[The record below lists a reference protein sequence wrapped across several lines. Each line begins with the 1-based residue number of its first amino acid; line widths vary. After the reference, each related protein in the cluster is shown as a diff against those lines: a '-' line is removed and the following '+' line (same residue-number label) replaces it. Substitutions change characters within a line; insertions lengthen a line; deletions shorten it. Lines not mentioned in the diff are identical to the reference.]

1 MSFPGVAGRGGSA
14 SPSEPDQR
22 FPRSC
27 RLTARRQFLA
37 VYDMGQRVSS
47 RSFLLF
53 GLPNAVGHVRLGITV
68 TRKIGCAVRRNRT
81 KRLIREAFR
90 RNRHRISAALD
101 VVVNARPG
109 IEQRSYAELETEFV
123 SRIEQ
128 LARRFPA

>member
-22 FPRSC
+22 FPRSY

-53 GLPNAVGHVRLGITV
+53 GLPNAVGHARLGITV
-68 TRKIGCAVRRNRT
+68 TRKIGTAVRRNRI
-81 KRLIREAFR
+81 KRLIREVSR
-90 RNRHRISAALD
+90 RNRPRISSALD
-101 VVVNARPG
+101 LVVNARPG
-109 IEQRSYAELETEFV
+109 LEARDYAELESVFV
-123 SRIEQ
+123 TKVEQ
-128 LARRFPA
+128 LARRFAS